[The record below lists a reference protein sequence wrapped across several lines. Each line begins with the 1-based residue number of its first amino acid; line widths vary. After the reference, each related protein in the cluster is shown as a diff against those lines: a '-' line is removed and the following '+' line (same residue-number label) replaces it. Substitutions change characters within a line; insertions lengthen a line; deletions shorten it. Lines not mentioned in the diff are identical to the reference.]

1 MSTTRGKSEYLYF
14 YVPVYVA
21 ALPSPQRT
29 VHEGRAK
36 RSDERNSGGLVHVC
50 VLVHSAC
57 IISYMYVRVYV
68 ISPPMARLPCHISH
82 LSLHAAAAYML
93 WCLWCGYHLM
103 YPFDLMSYHGPRHSC
118 AERKIW

>member
-1 MSTTRGKSEYLYF
+1 M
-14 YVPVYVA
+14 
-21 ALPSPQRT
+21 
-29 VHEGRAK
+29 HEGRAK
-36 RSDERNSGGLVHVC
+36 RSDERNSGGLVYVC

-82 LSLHAAAAYML
+82 LSLHTTAAYVI

-103 YPFDLMSYHGPRHSC
+103 SVGVSFDINLVPWPKTFMR
-118 AERKIW
+118 